1 MANANYEDIN
11 SQFGLKDPSL
21 ERSQSL
27 LFISDK
33 PDSENTGIESEEQIP
48 NVSNIRPQQIN
59 LIQCI
64 SSLTIEEENKQN
76 LTQKKIKK
84 NKFLQKKTERPNP
97 KNEDADFLFLEISK
111 IENNIRKINLNNKHI
126 LMGGGLE
133 SSFSTKKGKNKGFDI
148 EDLISIRKAIIHF
161 LTVIQLFIENIGV
174 VTFKPID
181 LANILRKMKG
191 IKYFV
196 TLTMKEIFCLN
207 KENKRIM
214 EEAIPLDEVLFKY
227 FLETK
232 YEFLFYKYFINDHI
246 FYINEKE
253 ESIQGFRTMKDIVEK
268 MEIESLQYNEDNKEK
283 NINKFIYSSFLVFND
298 FKKFK
303 DKNQD
308 DFKFCD
314 DCPICTKNRIFYM
327 MKKPYDYLEDLLIS
341 LKEKEGG
348 QIPKGKEERIK
359 YYLKLKKVIDQFE
372 NTSDVEINNEK
383 DEEIEDFNYLGNN
396 F

>member
-1 MANANYEDIN
+1 
-11 SQFGLKDPSL
+11 
-21 ERSQSL
+21 
-27 LFISDK
+27 
-33 PDSENTGIESEEQIP
+33 
-48 NVSNIRPQQIN
+48 
-59 LIQCI
+59 
-64 SSLTIEEENKQN
+64 
-76 LTQKKIKK
+76 
-84 NKFLQKKTERPNP
+84 
-97 KNEDADFLFLEISK
+97 
-111 IENNIRKINLNNKHI
+111 
-126 LMGGGLE
+126 
-133 SSFSTKKGKNKGFDI
+133 
-148 EDLISIRKAIIHF
+148 
-161 LTVIQLFIENIGV
+161 
-174 VTFKPID
+174 
-181 LANILRKMKG
+181 MKG

-214 EEAIPLDEVLFKY
+214 EEAIPLDEVIFKY

-268 MEIESLQYNEDNKEK
+268 MEIESLQYNDNNKEK
-283 NINKFIYSSFLVFND
+283 NIDKFIYSSFLVFND

-327 MKKPYDYLEDLLIS
+327 IKKPYNYLEGLLIS
-341 LKEKEGG
+341 LKEKEEG

-359 YYLKLKKVIDQFE
+359 YYLKLKKVIEKIE
-372 NTSDVEINNEK
+372 NSSDLEFDDEK